1 MSDQAEIGDP
11 ALLHMIVNHM
21 RDPVFYLTQD
31 RVVAY
36 GNPALEALMPGGET
50 VDLARLIPDEDLGLL
65 DDSLVN
71 VRRAAESD
79 SLQVRVRQLNEEAA
93 ASVRWYEIQLIPTG
107 DGVLGVAHDIHEWK
121 TREQR
126 DRERERTSRMEAIG
140 LLAGEVA
147 HEFAHTMDGISG
159 IASYALS
166 EVDREDP
173 SYADW
178 ETVHR
183 AAQRGTELTRDLFS
197 VAGKRLLTRED
208 VDLAEL
214 LRSVAEDIRRMEPDI
229 KVDLRIPDQP
239 IKVKASPTQLHQVFR
254 NLWANGRN
262 AMEECSV
269 PNPSLGLSL
278 EVVDAEGIALVA
290 IEDNGPGIPEEHLNR
305 LFEPYFTT
313 MEERGTG
320 LGLSIAYGIVQ
331 KHGGVL
337 SAGNRPGG
345 GGTRM
350 EVRIPLAA

>member
-1 MSDQAEIGDP
+1 MSDQAEIGNP
-11 ALLHMIVNHM
+11 TLLHMIVNHM

-31 RVVAY
+31 GEVAY
-36 GNPALEALMPGGET
+36 GNPALEAFMPRGAT

-65 DDSLVN
+65 EDGLLK
-71 VRRAAESD
+71 VRRAAESG
-79 SLQVRVRQLNEEAA
+79 SVQVRVRQLNEEAA
-93 ASVRWYEIQLIPTG
+93 ASIRWYEIQLIPAG

-121 TREQR
+121 MREQR
-126 DRERERTSRMEAIG
+126 DRERERTRRMEAIG

-147 HEFAHTMDGISG
+147 HEFGHTVDGISG
-159 IASYALS
+159 IASKALTV
-166 EVDREDP
+166 VDPRDP
-173 SYADW
+173 TYADW

-197 VAGKRLLTRED
+197 VAGKRLLTLEE

-214 LRSVAEDIRRMEPDI
+214 LRSVAEEIRRMEPDI
-229 KVDLRIPDQP
+229 KIDLRIPDQP
-239 IKVKASPTQLHQVFR
+239 VKVKASPTQLHQVFR
-254 NLWANGRN
+254 NLWVNGRN
-262 AMEECSV
+262 AMQECSV
-269 PNPSLGLSL
+269 PDPGLGLSL
-278 EVVDAEGIALVA
+278 EVLDAECIAVVA

-337 SAGNRPGG
+337 NAGNRPG

-350 EVRIPLAA
+350 EVRIPLAH